1 MLKKFSVANAPP
13 RFDLSQ
19 VPNVG
24 EESDSHVFCHGKT
37 AKLHSRIGGFQDEK
51 QGTRLRKVSLMPPIP
66 SARNSP
72 SFSKTSGSRGSDGLQ
87 TYSENDLDQN
97 NNDMYGLNVFG
108 ETGYLAMNSGKK
120 STAEK
125 PSDTG
130 FQLYSSNDS
139 NKLPKILKPKKKVSK
154 GSKRKKTNAMNDG
167 SQGSQG
173 SDFYAQLGGTEDDK
187 GTSSESAAGQD
198 SGELINKYGLDLKRD
213 FNMEV
218 TRPFTFS
225 YFPEIHIKK
234 KKKGG
239 DKETGK
245 KIQRKIS
252 KVKTPSSLS

>member
-1 MLKKFSVANAPP
+1 
-13 RFDLSQ
+13 
-19 VPNVG
+19 
-24 EESDSHVFCHGKT
+24 
-37 AKLHSRIGGFQDEK
+37 
-51 QGTRLRKVSLMPPIP
+51 MPPIP

-72 SFSKTSGSRGSDGLQ
+72 SFGKTSGSRGSDGLQ

-97 NNDMYGLNVFG
+97 NNDLYGLKVFG

-213 FNMEV
+213 FSKL
-218 TRPFTFS
+218 FS
-225 YFPEIHIKK
+225 FCSYCRNSRQC
-234 KKKGG
+234 
-239 DKETGK
+239 T
-245 KIQRKIS
+245 
-252 KVKTPSSLS
+252 